1 MTVMKK
7 FYFIENA
14 VSLWEKKNVNDTV
27 KVLDVYFT
35 KDDVHECGNR
45 EYMYFISNV
54 IINGEKF
61 KKIYEID
68 LTTNLICTSMNY

>member
-1 MTVMKK
+1 MKK
-7 FYFIENA
+7 FYFIDNA
-14 VSLWEKKNVNDTV
+14 ITLWEKENVNDTV
-27 KVLDVYFT
+27 EVLDVNFT
-35 KDDVHECGNR
+35 KDDLHRYGNSKKD
-45 EYMYFISNV
+45 YLYFISNV